1 MCLHKYIIPVSRHL
15 DMVRRSIRQL
25 PALCDQAIQ
34 VTGQIE
40 KIDLTNIIN
49 NYHFYNFPN
58 KLNCQWN
65 INIILCSVRLSQ
77 QMKSTPLKWR

>member
-40 KIDLTNIIN
+40 KIDLTNIIII
-49 NYHFYNFPN
+49 FIIFPT
-58 KLNCQWN
+58 NCQWN